1 MSFKFTPE
9 MKEYMESVAVAR
21 PVGLMLEVATTF
33 KDIGRLDYYNKLI
46 SITLEVEKEAVEAS
60 EAKTDA
66 ADGQTAKISRTKTDA
81 VDGQTAQI
89 IEAGNVKRRL
99 IPIDFEFDDETQD
112 IMEDLAIN
120 SPVAFLKALSN
131 VFRYTSKEG
140 EEENY
145 NFVSDRLA
153 DMADDWR
160 HEKNNTADGQD
171 ERRA

>member
-21 PVGLMLEVATTF
+21 PVGLMLEFATIF

-46 SITLEVEKEAVEAS
+46 SLTLEAEKEAVEAS
-60 EAKTDA
+60 ETKTDA
-66 ADGQTAKISRTKTDA
+66 ADGQTAKI
-81 VDGQTAQI
+81 
-89 IEAGNVKRRL
+89 IEAGNVKRGL

-160 HEKNNTADGQD
+160 HEKINTSDGQD